1 MRDLDVLAVYIAQD
15 SERAAE
21 FVEGC
26 IRDEARLLS
35 RFHAQVVPAVS
46 RERANAWSSGHHT
59 FLPTGLL
66 RERSALSGSTTEL
79 EGGPSTSLWS
89 EWIRVRSI
97 PLL

>member
-35 RFHAQVVPAVS
+35 RFPRAGRPGRIPGT
-46 RERANAWSSGHHT
+46 RERVVVRTPYILAYRIAKGKV
-59 FLPTGLL
+59 
-66 RERSALSGSTTEL
+66 RI
-79 EGGPSTSLWS
+79 
-89 EWIRVRSI
+89 IRVYHGARRWPKHL
-97 PLL
+97 PLE